1 MENKKI
7 KNASECEYNGIHF
20 KSNFERDCYKVLQSE
35 GLNPQYE
42 SQTFHIW
49 SGKNFSVPCYD
60 VHTDRKLKKKVWGIN
75 SYKPMAIKYTPDFI
89 FHINDSLGTDRM
101 IIVESKGFPNDR
113 YIYVK
118 KMFRSYLEENH
129 PQSVF
134 FEVYNKKQLK
144 SAIEIINNLKNQEQ
158 CQQ

>member
-134 FEVYNKKQLK
+134 FEVHNKKQLK

>member
-1 MENKKI
+1 MENKKV
-7 KNASECEYNGIHF
+7 KNASECEYEGIHF
-20 KSNFERDCYKVLQSE
+20 KSNFERDCYKVLQGE

-101 IIVESKGFPNDR
+101 IVVEAKGFCTDR
-113 YIYVK
+113 YLYVK

-134 FEVYNKKQLK
+134 FEVHNKKQLK
-144 SAIEIINNLKNQEQ
+144 SAIEIINNLKNQVQ